1 MMRSRKVLV
10 VDDDAV
16 VNRSINRVLSGEGYQ
31 VRETLSGSEA
41 LAELEHQDYDVVF
54 TDIKMPGMDGLEV
67 TSRVKKAHPDVPVVI
82 ITGFGTEASER
93 KAKELGVSGFLRKP
107 LTPEMIIDNAARA
120 LHEREEMQEAIRRS
134 ALALM
139 APAAA
144 TAPAVA
150 AATVPE
156 VAAAPAAATEPAKRE
171 SVAKNIGLFFAAP
184 FIGLAYFLAVPF
196 IGTYAV
202 VKYGWKAITKS
213 T

>member
-1 MMRSRKVLV
+1 MVQTKKVLV

-31 VRETLSGSEA
+31 VRETMSGSEA
-41 LAELEHQDYDVVF
+41 LAELDHQQYDMVF
-54 TDIKMPGMDGLEV
+54 TDIRMPGMDGLEM
-67 TSRVKKAHPDVPVVI
+67 TSRVKKAHPEVPVVV
-82 ITGFGTEASER
+82 ITGFGTESNEVRAR
-93 KAKELGVSGFLRKP
+93 ELGVAGFLRKP
-107 LTPEMIIDNAARA
+107 LSPEMIIENADRA
-120 LHEREEMQEAIRRS
+120 LREREETLEAIRRS
-134 ALALM
+134 ALALV

-144 TAPAVA
+144 TAPEAAVA
-150 AATVPE
+150 A
-156 VAAAPAAATEPAKRE
+156 PAVTPAKRE